1 MGTSQRATSTASTLG
16 PSRDLLFMADDLV
29 FANDPFANEALD
41 FGDEEKPKK
50 EKKETADSVQENYIH
65 IRVQQR
71 NGRKSLTTVQGL
83 NPKINK
89 KLVLK
94 DLKKKFN
101 CNGCIVEDPDHGDI
115 VQLQGD
121 QRKQIATFLL
131 EAKISKKAL
140 IKVHGS

>member
-1 MGTSQRATSTASTLG
+1 
-16 PSRDLLFMADDLV
+16 
-29 FANDPFANEALD
+29 
-41 FGDEEKPKK
+41 
-50 EKKETADSVQENYIH
+50 
-65 IRVQQR
+65 VQQR